1 MGTIGPYLV
10 AGLTV
15 LLVISLAAVITS
27 SPQDA
32 VGSDRPVLDPL
43 AAGQPEGIADPASHG
58 DSQLVTP
65 NGTDPPRVA
74 GRPPWAPAPRPP
86 DRL

>member
-1 MGTIGPYLV
+1 MGTVGPYLV

-15 LLVISLAAVITS
+15 LLVISLGGVIAS
-27 SPQDA
+27 SPDA
-32 VGSDRPVLDPL
+32 VRSDPSVLDSL
-43 AAGQPEGIADPASHG
+43 AAGQPEAIADPASHG

-65 NGTDPPRVA
+65 NGADPPRVA

-86 DRL
+86 GPL